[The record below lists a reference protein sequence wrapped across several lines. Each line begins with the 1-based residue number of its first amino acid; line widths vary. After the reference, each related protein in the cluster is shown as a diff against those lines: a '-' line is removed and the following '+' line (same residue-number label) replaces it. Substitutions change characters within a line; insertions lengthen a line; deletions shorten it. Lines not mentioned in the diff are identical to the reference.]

1 MPGSASKM
9 PNCQSPDAEDLQTIT
24 QLFLIAAERRA
35 RPDAFL
41 SKLGGR
47 YQGLSSEEA
56 LRRVAALAA
65 AFDRLGIGRGDRV
78 ALLSENRVEWALT
91 DYAVLGLGAVV
102 VPIYPTLLEPD
113 VEYILADSGA
123 KGVVCSAAQLEK
135 VLNVRSKL
143 SELRLVVAMEPVS
156 LSDGSVQSWDRLVA
170 GELKRASDAV
180 QRFRARAL
188 DVRPQEAA
196 SILYTSGTMGVA
208 KGVVLTHSNIVSN
221 VQACERLFPLGSRDV
236 GMSFLPL
243 SHIYERTLDYIY
255 FRRGVSIAYAE
266 SPETLPQNLLEV
278 RPTVLAIV
286 PRVLEKI
293 HERVL
298 EAVRKAPLPKQKLFH
313 WAVGVGREY
322 VPYSLQRRLPPSSL
336 RIKRAIADALVY
348 SKVRARLGGRVGT
361 IFSGSAPLSGELAE
375 FFWAMGLPVYEGY
388 GLTETSP
395 IIAVNCPGHVKPGSV
410 GRVIPGVEVKLGE
423 ELTDEEGR
431 VGKEILVR
439 G

>member
-1 MPGSASKM
+1 MSST
-9 PNCQSPDAEDLQTIT
+9 SFETIN
-24 QLFLIAAERRA
+24 QLFLTAIDERP

-41 SKLGGR
+41 FKASGR
-47 YQGLSSEEA
+47 YQGLSSAEA
-56 LRRVAALAA
+56 LRRAAALAA

-196 SILYTSGTMGVA
+196 SILYTSGTMG
-208 KGVVLTHSNIVSN
+208 
-221 VQACERLFPLGSRDV
+221 
-236 GMSFLPL
+236 
-243 SHIYERTLDYIY
+243 
-255 FRRGVSIAYAE
+255 
-266 SPETLPQNLLEV
+266 
-278 RPTVLAIV
+278 
-286 PRVLEKI
+286 
-293 HERVL
+293 
-298 EAVRKAPLPKQKLFH
+298 
-313 WAVGVGREY
+313 
-322 VPYSLQRRLPPSSL
+322 
-336 RIKRAIADALVY
+336 
-348 SKVRARLGGRVGT
+348 
-361 IFSGSAPLSGELAE
+361 
-375 FFWAMGLPVYEGY
+375 
-388 GLTETSP
+388 
-395 IIAVNCPGHVKPGSV
+395 
-410 GRVIPGVEVKLGE
+410 
-423 ELTDEEGR
+423 
-431 VGKEILVR
+431 
-439 G
+439 